1 MPSVTSRCC
10 RCPSKTSAACASAE
24 SGHSVNPWSEA
35 VAREDLSK
43 TFFGEG
49 REKAD
54 PERNLARTQA
64 PIDSLLLRQ
73 IVLFGTL
80 YGTGGEETTTGRGI
94 MTTTHLSLC
103 VLVFVVLLSGAE
115 SWSFAARALRRVAA
129 TACLVVVG
137 CGVDEAA
144 HAEAEQGRPVLTA
157 RELLSSDIAYRV
169 QELEGDLFVL
179 KLSDSIIDTQPT
191 RYFDIIRSQLR
202 TEPVKGLRLTLK
214 ALRKYLPSADAQKA
228 FDIKREELIESISD
242 VDNLLLRRSQGE
254 LTKGDEGD
262 TELRALLQRL
272 YLSLST
278 LISLVKEE
286 PQ

>member
-1 MPSVTSRCC
+1 MTR
-10 RCPSKTSAACASAE
+10 
-24 SGHSVNPWSEA
+24 
-35 VAREDLSK
+35 
-43 TFFGEG
+43 
-49 REKAD
+49 
-54 PERNLARTQA
+54 LA
-64 PIDSLLLRQ
+64 
-73 IVLFGTL
+73 
-80 YGTGGEETTTGRGI
+80 
-94 MTTTHLSLC
+94 LC
-103 VLVFVVLLSGAE
+103 VLLLVVLLSGAE

-137 CGVDEAA
+137 CGVNEAA
-144 HAEAEQGRPVLTA
+144 HAEAEQVRPVLTA
-157 RELLSSDIAYRV
+157 RDLLSSDIAYRV

-254 LTKGDEGD
+254 LAKGDEGD
-262 TELRALLQRL
+262 KELRALLQRL